1 MMNTKIR
8 ALLWEEFR
16 TGGVITAGCALAAT
30 LVMLYLRIFETG
42 DTPWSYH
49 APPAIGLS
57 LGAPLLLSLLL
68 LFRRNNEGGLSGG
81 YSRRLLLLP
90 VETRYLV
97 ACSLFSRTL
106 FVGLLTVLMIG
117 LCHALYG
124 HGPSWVLAFLLPALY
139 VFIQGLDW
147 LYRPAPWLTWCV
159 AIVTPILVTI
169 ECMVSEIG
177 LGDMDEVTLS
187 VSSGAFTLIVALAVV
202 FAVSCRSVG
211 WTRKGAIL
219 NTKNG
224 ISLPAALPLPGW
236 SERITHHSPRWAYLW
251 HFLRKD
257 GAYLP
262 IIAIL
267 LGCLLVGALI
277 AIVIVIEGFDSTFT
291 LFLLGW
297 FIWPLFVLLVGLWA
311 MLRGGGALQRGIR
324 NPLTEFLYPLRT
336 ADMVTTRLL
345 GQGLVLAIT
354 WIFFLAISTATLLFA
369 EDGLTWRIYT
379 DAWQAGELSLREI
392 SNLQLLVPLLALLVA
407 WWAMALRT
415 RLMACFF
422 GALVILGSLLG
433 LCDAATYP
441 VVDPDDFAMTLVL
454 LWVASLLVLGYSI
467 WKLRKQSKWL
477 IRIAAVV
484 TIILSALALTATD
497 RSFEQVVTWALL
509 LLLVTTA
516 SASVGWAWWRGIM
529 STKHLWGTLVAG
541 ILVTLFSY
549 PFGHWIYSGIDPD
562 GLLFALAA
570 GALAVFPY
578 PALLLDLHRQRHD
591 EDSTVRTE
599 SPDAPTSWKL
609 SPAQR
614 ALTVGMAS
622 ALGGWAL
629 WYSWPAEPAYR
640 EALRRQGQPA
650 TLAELAAS
658 YQPGPPEIDAAP
670 HYLALMKDQ
679 NEREKE
685 WARIAKENMRNT
697 TPEIAYAYS
706 KYNRIAFG
714 EVTVNPGQPVMLHDW
729 TAAQQRYATVEAPIS
744 QALAKL
750 TDTDFEQCHFAIDFG
765 LEFQMGMYHL
775 SPLRKLARVQ
785 AYSIWMAAME
795 DRSEDIV
802 KTLRTIGPLS
812 DALREEP
819 LLMSQLVRSAMFQI
833 TADAMEQALNR
844 TSFSEAEL
852 AEIQSLFTNYLPDE
866 DPNSLTR
873 TGMVGERVLQT
884 SFEQSIRRS
893 DSYPFK
899 VITRYLFAFTGPT
912 QLRSI
917 DEANPAASRPFYSE
931 AGLRDDIE
939 ASHNLLYGLP
949 VGFAPHYKNT
959 YEAEWRAHVK
969 NALVA
974 TACAVERFRLAE
986 GTLPPN
992 LESLVPRFLE
1002 KIHVDPFRP
1011 GGGPLSYRLK
1021 EDGAYVLY
1029 SWSKDRQDDGGA
1041 EHPFYTLPDNSEE
1054 RVRSWREGDLTF
1066 SVAPLAFRNGPQ
1078 VTDTPPSV
1086 VMPKILPDRGRDSG
1100 GFRKSLGRARR

>member
-1 MMNTKIR
+1 MMNSKIR

-16 TGGVITAGCALAAT
+16 TGGVVTVACAVAAT
-30 LVMLYLRIFETG
+30 LSMVYVWFETA
-42 DTPWSYH
+42 DTSWSYQE
-49 APPAIGLS
+49 PAAMGLS

-106 FVGLLTVLMIG
+106 FVSVLSLFMIG

-169 ECMVSEIG
+169 EFMVSEIG

-257 GAYLP
+257 GGYLP
-262 IIAIL
+262 TIAIV
-267 LGCLLVGALI
+267 LGCLLTGGVFAAHSMAK
-277 AIVIVIEGFDSTFT
+277 AIDDE
-291 LFLLGW
+291 FLLAFFSW
-297 FIWPLFVLLVGLWA
+297 FIWPLFILLTGLWA

-324 NPLTEFLYPLRT
+324 TPLTDYLYPLRT

-354 WIFFLAISTATLLFA
+354 WIFFLAISTAILLFA

-422 GALVILGSLLG
+422 GALVILWSLLG
-433 LCDAATYP
+433 LCDVATYSIEA
-441 VVDPDDFAMTLVL
+441 PDDFAMTLVL
-454 LWVASLLVLGYSI
+454 LWVASLLILGYSI
-467 WKLRKQSKWL
+467 WILRKQSKWL
-477 IRIAAVV
+477 IRIAAFV

-497 RSFEQVVTWALL
+497 HSFEQVVTWALL

-529 STKHLWGTLVAG
+529 PTKHVVVALTSG
-541 ILVTLFSY
+541 ALVTLFSY

-614 ALTVGMAS
+614 VLTVGLAS
-622 ALGGWAL
+622 ALGVWAL

-640 EALRRQGQPA
+640 EVLRRQEQPA

-658 YQPGPPEIDAAP
+658 YQPGPLEIDAAP
-670 HYLALMKDQ
+670 HYLALMKEQ
-679 NEREKE
+679 STREKD
-685 WARIAKENMRNT
+685 WARIAKDNMRNT

-714 EVTVNPGQPVMLHDW
+714 EVTVNPRHPVMLHDW
-729 TAAQQRYATVEAPIS
+729 NVAQQRYATVEAPIS
-744 QALAKL
+744 KALAKL
-750 TDTDFEQCHFAIDFG
+750 THTPFKQCRFTIDFG
-765 LEFQMGMYHL
+765 AEFQPGMHHL
-775 SPLRKLARVQ
+775 GALRKLAEVQ
-785 AYSIWMAAME
+785 AYSIWVAAME

-802 KTLRTIGPLS
+802 ENLRTLGPLADTLR
-812 DALREEP
+812 DEP
-819 LLMSQLVRSAMFQI
+819 LLVSQAERMALLQRAAEA
-833 TADAMEQALNR
+833 TEQALNR
-844 TSFSEAEL
+844 TPFSETQL

-866 DPNSLTR
+866 DPNSSTK
-873 TGMVGERVLQT
+873 TGMVGERVRQT
-884 SFEQSIRRS
+884 SFENLIRRT
-893 DSYPFK
+893 DSFPLK
-899 VITRYLFAFTGPT
+899 VFTRHLLTFARPT
-912 QLRSI
+912 QLRLI
-917 DEANPAASRPFYSE
+917 EEAQPSASTPYYSDST
-931 AGLRDDIE
+931 LRDDIE
-939 ASHNLLYGLP
+939 ASHNLLYQLP
-949 VGFAPHYKNT
+949 LGFALRYKDT
-959 YEAEWRAHVK
+959 YEAEWRARAQ

-986 GTLPPN
+986 GTLPPK
-992 LESLVPRFLE
+992 LENLVPQYLNE
-1002 KIHVDPFRP
+1002 VPVDPFRP
-1011 GGGPLSYRLK
+1011 DRGPLSFRV
-1021 EDGAYVLY
+1021 EADEAYVIY

-1041 EHPFYTLPDNSEE
+1041 EHRVYGLGEDAEE
-1054 RVRSWREGDLTF
+1054 VRVRNWREGDLTF

-1078 VTDTPPSV
+1078 VTDTPV
-1086 VMPKILPDRGRDSG
+1086 VTAMPPEQSPDMPRNQRRRGSKQR
-1100 GFRKSLGRARR
+1100 